1 MKYNPFK
8 IILWL
13 LFVLLVLLNSFRLF
27 IYGFVISF
35 IIVIIDRAFFG
46 TRSRSDTQFLNLF
59 FAFTLF
65 FAVCYTFSPFFR
77 NLEFE
82 VSHPKWTPYT
92 IEKVDKNSTEEVYN
106 NQNVLKKAETVVVIY
121 YLDEYGTSQKLKVS
135 VKHYALPMFAPL
147 YNSKSSENELNYIH
161 KRGLDK
167 LVDKQNVHLFKHP
180 HKDFLKVFKGMD
192 AFAVRHS
199 IGSVI
204 VLWVSYI
211 LCAGL
216 LAYVIFK
223 FRTLKEKMKINTPN
237 ERLSLL
243 LIFGLFLASFTITI
257 TSVLHYLKF

>member
-59 FAFTLF
+59 FVFTLF
-65 FAVCYTFSPFFR
+65 FASCYTFSPFFR

-92 IEKVDKNSTEEVYN
+92 IEKIDKNDTEKSYN
-106 NQNVLKKAETVVVIY
+106 DQNVLKKAETTLLIY
-121 YLDEYGTSQKLKVS
+121 YLDEYGESQKINVP
-135 VKHYALPMFAPL
+135 VEHYALPMFAPL
-147 YNSKSSENELNYIH
+147 YNANTSENELNYIH
-161 KRGLDK
+161 ERGLTK

-211 LCAGL
+211 LSLGL
-216 LAYVIFK
+216 FAYIVFK
-223 FRTLKEKMKINTPN
+223 LKTLKEKIKINTPN

-243 LIFGLFLASFTITI
+243 LIFGLFLASFAITL

>member
-1 MKYNPFK
+1 MKFNPFK

-13 LFVLLVLLNSFRLF
+13 LFVLMVLLNSFRLF

-59 FAFTLF
+59 FSITLF

-77 NLEFE
+77 SLEFE
-82 VSHPKWTPYT
+82 VSHPKWTQYD
-92 IEKVDKNSTEEVYN
+92 IEKIDKHTTKKIYSDRNI
-106 NQNVLKKAETVVVIY
+106 LKKQQTPVVIH
-121 YLDEYGTSQKLKVS
+121 YLDEEGTSQKLDTYFE
-135 VKHYALPMFAPL
+135 HYALPMFPPL
-147 YNSKSSENELNYIH
+147 FNAKVSENELDYIH
-161 KRGLDK
+161 QRGVNK

-180 HKDFLKVFKGMD
+180 HKDLLKVFKGMD

-204 VLWVSYI
+204 VLWGSYI
-211 LCAGL
+211 LFMGL
-216 LAYVIFK
+216 LVYIIIRFKVIKEK
-223 FRTLKEKMKINTPN
+223 FRINTPK
-237 ERLSLL
+237 ERLALL
-243 LIFGLFLASFTITI
+243 LISGLFLTSFTITI